1 MSSLVEIENII
12 HKARIEQ
19 MKGNVS
25 ASLLLYNQAM
35 NAIDAKMEEKLPQ
48 KESET
53 LSNYMNNVLEEFD
66 LISNA
71 NPNVHVTED
80 MQNQILNSESVN
92 QTPISPVHSESEQE
106 EPNVQHENLVRKP
119 SEQQL
124 RTPVSAVPTNP
135 IPRTFPPAPY
145 PNTNTV
151 QNIQPNQPMSTQN
164 QPNTSVPVVFKNQPQ
179 NSNVPIVFRN
189 QPTENYPNTK
199 ILFPQIPSTT
209 NPQQIP
215 IQFINSN
222 PEEKKNTPTPREP
235 DYENPNGISLLH
247 SNTGVPQPVQP
258 KQNKPSQWEL
268 ELQAAWNQG
277 VQNMREYW
285 KDPHVCCFDI
295 DIMNSL

>member
-12 HKARIEQ
+12 HKASIEQ

-25 ASLLLYNQAM
+25 ASLLLYHQAM
-35 NAIDAKMEEKLPQ
+35 NAIDETMEEKLPQ

-71 NPNVHVTED
+71 NPNVHVSED
-80 MQNQILNSESVN
+80 MQNQLLNSQSVS

-106 EPNVQHENLVRKP
+106 VPNVQPENLVRKP

-145 PNTNTV
+145 PNTNKV
-151 QNIQPNQPMSTQN
+151 QNIQPNQPMPTQT
-164 QPNTSVPVVFKNQPQ
+164 QPNTSVPVVFKNQQQ

-189 QPTENYPNTK
+189 QPTENYPNTTM
-199 ILFPQIPSTT
+199 LFPQIPSTT

-222 PEEKKNTPTPREP
+222 PEEKKSTPTPREP
-235 DYENPNGISLLH
+235 DYDNPNGVSLLH
-247 SNTGVPQPVQP
+247 SNTSVPQPVQP
-258 KQNKPSQWEL
+258 QYKPSQWEL

-285 KDPHVCCFDI
+285 KDPHVRV
-295 DIMNSL
+295 